1 MVRLGYVFP
10 ILTVLLFFA
19 SAYSSTIDNTELEV
33 NDKQFSPSSS
43 WGFQSGKSSSGLS
56 SSSSSTQQAGES
68 QTYSTSFSKSMDIES
83 KHKEFNKLL
92 PDTCSDWGY
101 DFDSEIYV
109 DYNLKVKHTGSTNV
123 ASSANGNDGLGDFT
137 LTQTNVQS
145 SYEVTVKP
153 EIVFD
158 YRLRVFETHNDCYWP
173 FDDPTDYPDKIYSN
187 TLRIPFPST
196 YQEYT
201 GQTQLYIPY
210 LGYVYLWD
218 EDATVPG
225 INQPSSTTG
234 FMLDERI
241 SVSTIDIYPII
252 QYYFSRYTDPIDY
265 WVDVE
270 IPLRYNLDIEAQ
282 AQHAIEYAMSIEGG
296 SFLDMNDPRYVY
308 SSPSQTDV
316 MRLSSD
322 PQRIFGSDLTN
333 PGTVASRQWAGDGE
347 DVTIT
352 ATPNLVYHIHAEISG
367 SISVSMLVTTMSEW
381 VTILDL
387 GPYTLWSGSTH
398 TDSYSKVTNLGPTI
412 KFTYSPPEP
421 LLGISEFELFGQNIT
436 PIVAV
441 SGGSIIVCL
450 VILLSMLIVS
460 RTSRRI
466 TRHTRSM
473 NSSLNSQRYGNVPS
487 YSPPNLGPNNGNSL
501 NWEDPFDPANNQM
514 FNSNS
519 NRSDSSTA
527 GQIMSMW
534 DVKTNQW
541 NSFRIAKTHNDLPHG
556 GNYGTDELGTHYYA
570 LDGGDWLM
578 LEGGSFALQPNKVS
592 LTNHQEFNYQSSE
605 IGSQTSLI
613 NEEWMEWPIT
623 SGNWWYRENNLQ
635 EWNLWNPTVENNE
648 LDAVSST
655 FTESN
660 SEIKEYPEGSGD
672 WWNWN
677 SVEGKWD
684 YLENHSQDDVALTSE
699 SDAVV
704 EYKEYPEGSGTWWS
718 WDSLI
723 SEWVLYNPQPL
734 EQENDYSVNDNEEI
748 STGQQESNFV
758 CWACVKPLEGA
769 EWSYCTCCGARYH
782 STNSESCNF
791 IHNVFVCLSCGQP
804 ANGFVNN
811 IQ

>member
-101 DFDSEIYV
+101 DFDSEMYV

-252 QYYFSRYTDPIDY
+252 QYYFSRYTDPIDD

-270 IPLRYNLDIEAQ
+270 IPLSYNLDIEAQ

-322 PQRIFGSDLTN
+322 PQRIFGSDF
-333 PGTVASRQWAGDGE
+333 
-347 DVTIT
+347 
-352 ATPNLVYHIHAEISG
+352 
-367 SISVSMLVTTMSEW
+367 
-381 VTILDL
+381 
-387 GPYTLWSGSTH
+387 WSYFS
-398 TDSYSKVTNLGPTI
+398 SYSKSREIFFTGP
-412 KFTYSPPEP
+412 
-421 LLGISEFELFGQNIT
+421 
-436 PIVAV
+436 
-441 SGGSIIVCL
+441 
-450 VILLSMLIVS
+450 
-460 RTSRRI
+460 
-466 TRHTRSM
+466 
-473 NSSLNSQRYGNVPS
+473 
-487 YSPPNLGPNNGNSL
+487 
-501 NWEDPFDPANNQM
+501 
-514 FNSNS
+514 
-519 NRSDSSTA
+519 
-527 GQIMSMW
+527 
-534 DVKTNQW
+534 
-541 NSFRIAKTHNDLPHG
+541 
-556 GNYGTDELGTHYYA
+556 
-570 LDGGDWLM
+570 
-578 LEGGSFALQPNKVS
+578 
-592 LTNHQEFNYQSSE
+592 
-605 IGSQTSLI
+605 
-613 NEEWMEWPIT
+613 
-623 SGNWWYRENNLQ
+623 
-635 EWNLWNPTVENNE
+635 
-648 LDAVSST
+648 
-655 FTESN
+655 
-660 SEIKEYPEGSGD
+660 
-672 WWNWN
+672 
-677 SVEGKWD
+677 
-684 YLENHSQDDVALTSE
+684 
-699 SDAVV
+699 
-704 EYKEYPEGSGTWWS
+704 
-718 WDSLI
+718 
-723 SEWVLYNPQPL
+723 
-734 EQENDYSVNDNEEI
+734 
-748 STGQQESNFV
+748 
-758 CWACVKPLEGA
+758 
-769 EWSYCTCCGARYH
+769 
-782 STNSESCNF
+782 
-791 IHNVFVCLSCGQP
+791 
-804 ANGFVNN
+804 
-811 IQ
+811 